1 MRKIGVRQIA
11 KLANVSPGTVD
22 RALHGRKGISDGTR
36 KRILAIAQSTGYEPD
51 LAARAL
57 SAGRVPIR
65 IGVCIPREIHHYF
78 SQLLAGI
85 LTEARR
91 LERLG
96 VQVIYNPVK
105 RLGVEEC
112 EKVAELLRNE
122 VHAVLIAPGD
132 PTKLT
137 PLINQAEK
145 ENVRVVC
152 VDTDAPASHR
162 STLVS
167 VNAEIAGKLAAEL
180 MSSFVAPQSEVAIVT
195 GMLETQDHAKKT
207 KGFSDLYPQLSQGG
221 RVVEVVEAHE
231 DEEQAFQKCFVLLRQ
246 CRSLAG
252 FYVNTVNCLPVCRAI
267 CAQGCSGK
275 TALITTDLYS
285 GMIPYFE
292 KGTIRASIH
301 GRPFIQ
307 GELAMR
313 LVVDHLANHRH
324 LPLFYYLAPHI
335 VMKSNL
341 YMYREVRNPD
351 GSVGIANAS
360 QVQAPDWLGIPERAT
375 DDSRGEV
382 D

>member
-1 MRKIGVRQIA
+1 MPKIGVRQIA

-22 RALHGRKGISDGTR
+22 RALHGRKGISESTR
-36 KRILAIAQSTGYEPD
+36 KRILAIAESAGYAPD

-57 SAGRVPIR
+57 SVGRVPIR
-65 IGVCIPREIHHYF
+65 IGVCIPKEIHHYF

-85 LTEARR
+85 LTEASR

-96 VQVIYNPVK
+96 VQVIYNPVE
-105 RLGVEEC
+105 RLGVGEG
-112 EKVAELLRNE
+112 EKVSELLRNE
-122 VHAVLIAPGD
+122 VQALLLAPGD
-132 PTKLT
+132 PAKLT

-145 ENVRVVC
+145 KNVRVVC

-180 MSSFVAPQSEVAIVT
+180 MSSFVAPQSGVAIVT
-195 GMLETQDHAKKT
+195 GMLETLDHARKT

-221 RVVEVVEAHE
+221 RVLEVVEAHE
-231 DEEQAFQKCFVLLRQ
+231 DEEQAFQKCFALLRQ
-246 CRSLAG
+246 CKSLAG

-267 CAQGCSGK
+267 CAQGHSAK
-275 TALITTDLYS
+275 IALITTDLYR

-313 LVVDHLANHRH
+313 LVVDHLANHRP
-324 LPLFYYLAPHI
+324 LPPFYYIAPHI

-341 YMYREVRNPD
+341 YVYREASDPD
-351 GSVGIANAS
+351 GAVDIATTP
-360 QVQAPDWLGIPERAT
+360 QVQAPGWHGIPERAT
-375 DDSRGEV
+375 DDLRGEV